1 MRRRRRA
8 RRLPRRRL
16 LSRRRRRRATTTCPQ
31 CGDEFPAGRLACP
44 HCGSDAQTG
53 WGQGSD
59 FHEFDDDAY
68 DEVVADIEGRD
79 DLNSPKWRR
88 RKRIVM
94 VTGLVIVALF
104 VFWLLAV
111 GSSGW

>member
-1 MRRRRRA
+1 M
-8 RRLPRRRL
+8 
-16 LSRRRRRRATTTCPQ
+16 
-31 CGDEFPAGRLACP
+31 GEFPAGRLACP

-53 WGQGSD
+53 WRDESD
-59 FHEFDDDAY
+59 VDEFTDDDY

-88 RKRIVM
+88 RKWLIRI
-94 VTGLVIVALF
+94 TGLVLVALF
-104 VFWLLAV
+104 VFWLLRV

>member
-1 MRRRRRA
+1 MTRKRRRA
-8 RRLPRRRL
+8 
-16 LSRRRRRRATTTCPQ
+16 RATTTCPQ
-31 CGDEFPAGRLACP
+31 CGEEFPAERPACP

-53 WGQGSD
+53 WKEGHD
-59 FHEFDDDAY
+59 FHEFTDDDY

-88 RKRIVM
+88 RRRLIV
-94 VTGLVIVALF
+94 VTGLIIVFLF
-104 VFWLLAV
+104 VFFLIAR